1 MHGKIIKLNIVYD
14 YPVRWDKFM
23 IMRDFIQNFYDS
35 AGYERWHDSHEVEA
49 GTDHIKLTI
58 KNEGFDHEWLLY
70 LGASTKREEGPEGP
84 KAGYYG
90 EGFKMAA
97 LCAVRDM
104 KWGIE
109 AASRDWLIKVIR
121 APEVIDGKKVDVLA
135 YELRERGEGVFDTY
149 IKISSLKT
157 VDKNYFNSAMTSF
170 YYPQN
175 PLLGEKIYENKIAAV
190 YRRSKMPRSSDLLE
204 TRGLPGNGIIFARL
218 QLLGSIDADLVF
230 AFHDFTPESRDRRS
244 LYTNDAMRAAFN
256 AAAECDAGA
265 ALKLLNIL
273 KNKWRAFSNNGFVF
287 ESWYPVIFKLCEIIS
302 KDKNTA
308 ADFKR
313 KNPGLLAKRN
323 RHTLGKALRRSYSYS
338 LELAKNLPKRK
349 LVSNAFVQLGVK
361 YLDETLTASV
371 RESFETKP
379 DHMQKERIEIM
390 KEAFDKIIGPLL
402 IDYSPPETFIA
413 PVKTPL
419 LIAEGE
425 HAKYITNPE
434 YLSKK
439 TFRRSFFL
447 YSIKM
452 MRFYVKGKEAFKNR
466 VLTEAMRMLLKGSKQ
481 IAKYDEKWRLVK
493 NEKFSSGNKNGNIRQ
508 NT

>member
-1 MHGKIIKLNIVYD
+1 
-14 YPVRWDKFM
+14 
-23 IMRDFIQNFYDS
+23 MRDFIQNFYDS
-35 AGYERWHDSHEVEA
+35 AGYERWHDSHAVET

-58 KNEGFDHEWLLY
+58 NNEGFDHDWLLY
-70 LGASTKREEGPEGP
+70 LGASTKREESPDGP

-104 KWGIE
+104 KWGVE
-109 AASRDWLIKVIR
+109 AASRNWLIKVIR
-121 APEVIDGKKVDVLA
+121 APEVIDGQKVDVLA
-135 YELRERGEGVFDTY
+135 YELRERDGGDADTY
-149 IKISSLKT
+149 IKISSLKNG
-157 VDKNYFNSAMTSF
+157 DKNYFDSAMTSF

-175 PLLGEKIYENKIAAV
+175 PLLGEKIYENKNAAV
-190 YRRSKMPRSSDLLE
+190 YCRSKTPRSSYLFE

-244 LYTNDAMRAAFN
+244 LYKNDAMRAAFN

-265 ALKLLNIL
+265 ALKLLNLL
-273 KNKWRAFSNNGFVF
+273 KNKWRAFPNNGFVF

-302 KDKNTA
+302 QDKSA
-308 ADFKR
+308 AVEFKR
-313 KNPGLLAKRN
+313 KNHNLLAKRN
-323 RHTLGKALRRSYSYS
+323 RHTLGKALIRPYSYS
-338 LELAKNLPKRK
+338 LELAKNLPERK
-349 LVSNAFVQLGVK
+349 FVSSAFVQLGVK
-361 YLDETLTASV
+361 YLDEALTANV
-371 RESFETKP
+371 RENFETKP
-379 DHMQKERIEIM
+379 DHIQKTRIEIM

-402 IDYSPPETFIA
+402 IDYSPPETFLA

-419 LIAEGE
+419 LIAEGKC
-425 HAKYITNPE
+425 AKYITNPE

-447 YSIKM
+447 YSVKM
-452 MRFYVKGKEAFKNR
+452 MRFYIKDNEAFKNC
-466 VLTEAMRMLLKGSKQ
+466 VLTEALRLLLKGSKQ

-493 NEKFSSGNKNGNIRQ
+493 NEKFASGEKNGNVRQ
-508 NT
+508 DRQSGQVQKFL